1 MKEQIY
7 VSLQSQ
13 SYKKSK
19 SNILL
24 AQSELLYSI
33 KRIHKLKVLVAQ
45 KAELKLELK
54 ALLSLI
60 LSELKTFKHQLPNPS
75 IPKEL
80 QHRDPTEKIVKQPK
94 LRAKKKH
101 LEIDEELQL
110 INEKLQQLNS

>member
-1 MKEQIY
+1 MKEEIY

-13 SYKKSK
+13 SYRKSK

-33 KRIHKLKVLVAQ
+33 KRIHRLRALIAQ

-54 ALLSLI
+54 ALMSLI
-60 LSELKTFKHQLPNPS
+60 LLELKALKHQFPNPS

-80 QHRDPTEKIVKQPK
+80 QYRDPSEKTIKQPK
-94 LRAKKKH
+94 LRPKKKH